1 MMKRLTFLLT
11 LAVFVVSS
19 ATLVN
24 AGHDGNRNSVRRA
37 WNAIQ
42 AQQKK
47 DAAAEKVLLEK
58 AQAVL
63 ASPESNRGR

>member
-1 MMKRLTFLLT
+1 MKRLILLLI
-11 LAVFVVSS
+11 LAVFVVSG
-19 ATLVN
+19 ATLAE

-47 DAAAEKVLLEK
+47 DAAAEKVLFDQ
-58 AQAVL
+58 AQTAL
-63 ASPESNRGR
+63 ASPRSNRER